1 MSGGP
6 SRVAGDERHHLAVEQ
21 RPDWLAG
28 WCRRELGAA
37 PAHLLLRVSCV
48 SKVVAMRLE
57 DGREVVV
64 KARPDERGRAWACVA
79 AQDALARR
87 GFPCARPLSPVTLV
101 GGLAV
106 HAEQWRPGGEIAA
119 GDDPAAAARSA
130 RLLAQLVAEAATV
143 AVPPPLPSPL
153 WVRWDQPG
161 PGLWA
166 PDPPRDALAARRAL
180 PYELEDAARRVRRR
194 MARARLPC
202 VLGHADWEAQ
212 NLRWRGEEPYAVHDW
227 DSLAW
232 LPEAAL
238 AGVAAGA
245 FASGDVPTLAPPE
258 SSAAFL
264 AAYERGRGRAFTADE
279 REVAWGAS
287 LWPAL
292 HNARGELLHGS
303 PSLAATAVEVQAPA
317 RLERAGA

>member
-1 MSGGP
+1 M
-6 SRVAGDERHHLAVEQ
+6 VEQ

-28 WCRRELGAA
+28 WCRPELGAA
-37 PAHLLLRVSCV
+37 PVQVLLHVSCV
-48 SKVVAMRLE
+48 SKVVALRLE

-79 AQDALARR
+79 AQDTLARR
-87 GFPCARPLSPVTLV
+87 GFPCARPLSRVTPL

-106 HAEQWRPGGEIAA
+106 HAEQWRPGGEIAE
-119 GDDPAAAARSA
+119 GDDRAAAERSA
-130 RLLAQLVAEAATV
+130 RLLARLVDAAATV
-143 AVPPPLPSPL
+143 AVAPPLPNPL
-153 WVRWDQPG
+153 WVRWDHPG
-161 PGLWA
+161 QGPWA

-180 PYELEDAARRVRRR
+180 PRELEDAARRVRRR

-212 NLRWRGEEPYAVHDW
+212 NLRWRGEEPHAVHDW

-238 AGVAAGA
+238 AGAASGA
-245 FASGDVPTLAPPE
+245 FASTATPTLAPPE

-264 AAYERGRGRAFTADE
+264 AAYERARGRAFTPEE

-287 LWPAL
+287 LWPGL

-303 PSLAATAVEVQAPA
+303 PPVAATAVEVQAAA
-317 RLERAGA
+317 RLELAGA

>member
-6 SRVAGDERHHLAVEQ
+6 SRAAGDERHHLAVDQ

-119 GDDPAAAARSA
+119 GDDPAA
-130 RLLAQLVAEAATV
+130 
-143 AVPPPLPSPL
+143 
-153 WVRWDQPG
+153 
-161 PGLWA
+161 
-166 PDPPRDALAARRAL
+166 DALAARRAL

-194 MARARLPC
+194 MALARLPC
-202 VLGHADWEAQ
+202 VLGQAAWERRTSGGGERSPTPCTTGTAS
-212 NLRWRGEEPYAVHDW
+212 RGCRRRRSPG
-227 DSLAW
+227 S
-232 LPEAAL
+232 PQ
-238 AGVAAGA
+238 GR
-245 FASGDVPTLAPPE
+245 SR
-258 SSAAFL
+258 
-264 AAYERGRGRAFTADE
+264 ERGRVHPR
-279 REVAWGAS
+279 
-287 LWPAL
+287 
-292 HNARGELLHGS
+292 
-303 PSLAATAVEVQAPA
+303 PA
-317 RLERAGA
+317 R